1 MQLLDLQQVDM
12 FTESLKSEG
21 TRKQYLTHRQH
32 YLANSPPPINV
43 DPKIL
48 TKFVISY
55 LTAMKKRGYSYSYR
69 SVAVAAIR
77 HYYKSEDADVTLNW
91 DKITSVLGA
100 NDKKYSVEGP
110 THDQVRLLLN
120 ISDIKY
126 RMIILLLASSGMRR
140 EGLCQMKLEDMT
152 YLKDY
157 KIYKLRVYPRTSHE
171 YVTYC
176 SPEAAEAVITYL
188 KKEKPSVYLLPGN
201 HGNEYQSPSGL
212 SVMLRRLILQAGLGT
227 VGETNSTH
235 DKIPS
240 VHGFKHFCIT
250 QMTKSS
256 VDYVSQNIMT
266 DQSGK
271 LGVGQRYMHDMD
283 DKLLEQYIKA
293 IQLLTINPDTVKT
306 TISVSAKDKEIESLK
321 EQLKLQGE
329 QLKMIIEKQ
338 DREEKMM
345 DDYAAG
351 KFGRG
356 INAIDKVQAFYLEES
371 RKEKAKGDHMEVNM
385 K

>member
-12 FTESLKSEG
+12 FTESIKSEG
-21 TRKQYLTHRQH
+21 TKKQYSIQVKH
-32 YLANSPPPINV
+32 YLANSPPPSSA
-43 DPKIL
+43 DSKIL

-69 SVAVAAIR
+69 SVALAAIR
-77 HYYKSEDADVTLNW
+77 HYYKNLDEDIILNW
-91 DKITSVLGA
+91 DKIKSILGD

-110 THDQVRLLLN
+110 THEQIRLLLN

-140 EGLCQMKLEDMT
+140 EGLCQMRLEDMT

-157 KIYKLRVYPRTSHE
+157 KIYKFRVYPKTSHE
-171 YVTYC
+171 YVTFC
-176 SPEAAEAVITYL
+176 TPEAAEAINVYL
-188 KKEKPSVYLLPGN
+188 KKEKPKTYLLPGN

-212 SVMLRRLILQAGLGT
+212 SVMLRRFILKAGLGT

-240 VHGFKHFCIT
+240 VHGFKHFTIT

-293 IQLLTINPDTVKT
+293 ISRLTINPDTVKT
-306 TISVSAKDKEIESLK
+306 TISFSDKDKEIELLNKKVDAMYTTFGQVMDLVRAGKGRDVLDILDKASN
-321 EQLKLQGE
+321 LQQE
-329 QLKMIIEKQ
+329 
-338 DREEKMM
+338 EEKALG
-345 DDYAAG
+345 D
-351 KFGRG
+351 
-356 INAIDKVQAFYLEES
+356 N
-371 RKEKAKGDHMEVNM
+371 KGE
-385 K
+385 

>member
-21 TRKQYLTHRQH
+21 TKKQYSIQIKH
-32 YLANSPPPINV
+32 YLANSPPPSNA
-43 DPKIL
+43 DSKIL

-69 SVAVAAIR
+69 SLALAAIR
-77 HYYKSEDADVTLNW
+77 HYYKSLDEDITLNW
-91 DKITSVLGA
+91 DRISGVLGD

-110 THDQVRLLLN
+110 THEQIRLLLN

-152 YLKDY
+152 YLKEY

-176 SPEAAEAVITYL
+176 SPEAAEAIITYL

-283 DKLLEQYIKA
+283 DKLLEQYLKA
-293 IQLLTINPDTVKT
+293 VQLLTINPDTVKT
-306 TISVSAKDKEIESLK
+306 TISFSDKDKEIESLK
-321 EQLKLQGE
+321 QQMSRMEHLVDDIMKQNFRMQ
-329 QLKMIIEKQ
+329 EKFGL
-338 DREEKMM
+338 RSEEKDAFWNTNKGKMFPG
-345 DDYAAG
+345 DDKALG
-351 KFGRG
+351 
-356 INAIDKVQAFYLEES
+356 DK
-371 RKEKAKGDHMEVNM
+371 
-385 K
+385 

>member
-12 FTESLKSEG
+12 FTESLKSPG
-21 TRKQYLTHRQH
+21 TRKQYSIQIKH
-32 YLANSPPPINV
+32 YLANSPPPITA
-43 DPKIL
+43 DGKIL

-69 SVAVAAIR
+69 SVALAAIR
-77 HYYKSEDADVTLNW
+77 HYYKNMDEDIIFNW
-91 DKITSVLGA
+91 DKITSFLGD
-100 NDKKYSVEGP
+100 NDKKYTVEGP
-110 THDQVRLLLN
+110 THEQIRLLLN

-152 YLKDY
+152 PLNDY
-157 KIYKLRVYPRTSHE
+157 KIYKFRVYPLTSHE
-171 YVTYC
+171 YVTFC
-176 SPEAAEAVITYL
+176 TPEAREAIDVYL
-188 KKEKPSVYLLPGN
+188 KKEKPKVYLLPGN

-212 SVMLRRLILQAGLGT
+212 SVMLRRLILKAGLGT

-240 VHGFKHFCIT
+240 VHGFKHFTIT

-283 DKLLEQYIKA
+283 DKLLEQYLKA
-293 IQLLTINPDTVKT
+293 VQLLTINPDTVKT
-306 TISVSAKDKEIESLK
+306 TISISVKDKEIESLK
-321 EQLKLQGE
+321 EQVKDLKKMFETFQGIVE
-329 QLKMIIEKQ
+329 QGGYPAMRDHMVKIAQ
-338 DREEKMM
+338 DR
-345 DDYAAG
+345 
-351 KFGRG
+351 
-356 INAIDKVQAFYLEES
+356 
-371 RKEKAKGDHMEVNM
+371 EKAKGD